1 MDKGCSMNFLLKSR
15 KVQRFFD
22 RRFAKAEETL
32 SRKNLAD
39 NVRSKRPAVNWV
51 HVPEMSDLR
60 SFYTFHDQNCPDV
73 ASIATPAFWFSHFR
87 GKYPL
92 HLESDDL
99 LAYQC
104 REEEGGLR
112 FRSDP
117 VPGTWIY
124 LVSRNLLPTSYA
136 IEFDYTPHSVFK
148 EQLQFD
154 WAASS
159 LAERHRFI
167 LTYNE
172 YVRYQRLVHGFMLN
186 DVDRAPC
193 SLKLGEPSRIR
204 LEIVE
209 QTFVL
214 VVNGRTVAC
223 WQDRGYKPRPSR
235 GFLLFWNGPDARPM
249 DFRISDFRYQTP
261 QNLFGG

>member
-1 MDKGCSMNFLLKSR
+1 MNFLLKSR

-22 RRFAKAEETL
+22 KRFTAAEETL

-39 NVRSKRPAVNWV
+39 NIRSERPAVSWV
-51 HVPEMSDLR
+51 QVSEVSGLR

-73 ASIATPAFWFSHFR
+73 AAIATPSFWCSHFR

-92 HLESDDL
+92 HLESDAS
-99 LAYQC
+99 LAYRC
-104 REEEGGLR
+104 TEEDGGLR

-172 YVRYQRLVHGFMLN
+172 YLRYQRLVRGFLLK
-186 DVDRAPC
+186 DVERVPC
-193 SLKLGEPSRIR
+193 SLKIGSPTRVR
-204 LEIVE
+204 LEICE
-209 QTFVL
+209 RTFVFL
-214 VVNGRTVAC
+214 LDGRPVTC
-223 WQDRGYKPRPSR
+223 WRDCGYDPRPSR
-235 GFLLFWNGPDARPM
+235 GFLLFWNGPDARAI
-249 DFRISDFRYQTP
+249 DFSVSRFRFYVP
-261 QNLFGG
+261 DGPSF

>member
-1 MDKGCSMNFLLKSR
+1 MNFLYKSR
-15 KVQRFFD
+15 FLRRFFD
-22 RRFAKAEETL
+22 CRFAAAESEL
-32 SRKNLAD
+32 SLQTLAD
-39 NVRSKRPAVNWV
+39 NVRAERPAIGWAD
-51 HVPEMSDLR
+51 VPKLSDIR
-60 SFYTFHDQNCPDV
+60 AFYSFHDQNCPDV
-73 ASIATPAFWFSHFR
+73 AAIRTPALWQSHFR

-92 HLESDDL
+92 HLESDAT
-99 LAYQC
+99 LAYRC
-104 REEEGGLR
+104 ADEGDGWR
-112 FRSDP
+112 FSSDAT
-117 VPGTWIY
+117 PGTWIY
-124 LVSRNLLPTSYA
+124 LVSKQVLPTTYA
-136 IEFDYTPHSVFK
+136 IEFDYTPQGVFK
-148 EQLQFD
+148 EQLQLD

-172 YVRYQRLVHGFMLN
+172 YVRYQRLVRGFMLN

-193 SLKLGEPSRIR
+193 SLELGEPSRIR

-209 QTFVL
+209 QTFAL

-249 DFRISDFRYQTP
+249 DFRISDFRYQAP
-261 QNLFGG
+261 QNFFGG